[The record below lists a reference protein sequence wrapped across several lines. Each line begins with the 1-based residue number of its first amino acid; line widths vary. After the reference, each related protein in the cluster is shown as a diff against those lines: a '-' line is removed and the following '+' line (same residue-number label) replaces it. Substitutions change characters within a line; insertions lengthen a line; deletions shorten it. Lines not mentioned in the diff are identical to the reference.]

1 MTHPPPES
9 DSAGES
15 QPDSTELISRKARL
29 AGGGLLVVCLTCV
42 LFSAPAVEQLLLGWL
57 YFPLQALSQ
66 ITVHW
71 PSVILGIV
79 CTVGFVFGLH
89 VTLKWFVSTT
99 QSAATAA
106 RRSWSFRSTL
116 VVAAAAWLLFGA
128 GTAMVATTHQTIWL
142 ITGRVRPNATETATE
157 QAPGGILSNARR
169 AANRS
174 GRKGNLKM
182 FGLGFHNF
190 HDVMGSFPAG
200 GTMTADGT
208 LLHGWAVRLG
218 PFLDLQNGEFDFSVP
233 WNQPPNDRLYRS
245 ALPIF
250 LNPEIPRVFDADG
263 FALSH
268 LAANLR
274 VFAVVTVDAATGE
287 PLPDT
292 AARRLRFQDIKD
304 GSSNTILIGEV
315 RANFKP
321 WGHPANIRDPSVGIN
336 RSPHGFGA
344 PGGDGAHFLLGDGS
358 VKFITSNID
367 PEVLRRLASPADGQR
382 VGEF

>member
-1 MTHPPPES
+1 M
-9 DSAGES
+9 
-15 QPDSTELISRKARL
+15 SRNVKL
-29 AGGGLLVVCLTCV
+29 AGAGLLVVCLTCV

-57 YFPLQALSQ
+57 YFPVQAVSR

-79 CTVGFVFGLH
+79 CTVAFVFGLH
-89 VTLKWFVSTT
+89 ASLKWFVSATP
-99 QSAATAA
+99 SAATAEQ
-106 RRSWSFRSTL
+106 RSWSFRSTL

-128 GTAMVATTHQTIWL
+128 GTAMVAATHQTIWL
-142 ITGRVRPNATETATE
+142 ITGRVRPDAVGTSAE
-157 QAPGGILSNARR
+157 QAPGGFLTYGRR

-190 HDVMGSFPAG
+190 HDSTGSLPAG

-218 PFLDLQNGEFDFSVP
+218 PFLDFQNGEFDFSVP
-233 WNQPPNDRLYRS
+233 WNQPPNDRLCRS
-245 ALPIF
+245 ALSIF
-250 LNPEIPRVFDADG
+250 LNPEIPRVFDTDG
-263 FALSH
+263 FALNH
-268 LAANLR
+268 LAANSR
-274 VFAVVTVDAATGE
+274 VFPVVTIDAATGE
-287 PLPDT
+287 PLPGT
-292 AARRLRFQDIKD
+292 AARRLRLQDITD
-304 GSSNTILIGEV
+304 GTSNTILIGEV
-315 RANFKP
+315 RENFKP
-321 WGHPANIRDPSVGIN
+321 WGHPANIRDPSLGIN

-344 PGGDGAHFLLGDGS
+344 PGGDGAFFLLGDGM
-358 VKFITSNID
+358 VKFISSNTD